1 MAFNDYVGTVVFLIG
16 WAVVVFW
23 ARKARNAFRRDSTDL
38 EKIKHLSILVLG
50 GVMVIV
56 SLGMIGISL
65 IPLLISI
72 LLPGIL
78 LIIGIYVLILGRRYL
93 KMKEKETIGIGQV
106 NAELQNLREK
116 MDQIETKIDRI
127 HEILEKV
134 SD

>member
-1 MAFNDYVGTVVFLIG
+1 MAFNDYVGAVVFLIG

-23 ARKARNAFRRDSTDL
+23 ARKARDAFRRESTDL
-38 EKIKHLSILVLG
+38 EKIKHLSILALG

-78 LIIGIYVLILGRRYL
+78 LIFGIYVLILSRRYL
-93 KMKEKETIGIGQV
+93 EVKENETIVIGQV
-106 NAELQNLREK
+106 NAELQNLKEK
-116 MDQIETKIDRI
+116 MDRIETKIDRI
-127 HEILEKV
+127 QGILEKV
-134 SD
+134 SE